1 MNSHKTEG
9 RVYPL
14 GSSYTNTWE
23 QRLAKKEAR
32 KSSWKW
38 PLLFIS
44 ISLQATRRIE
54 SGWRKGS
61 CQTLLAALHGA
72 VMGNGIYRKERWW
85 KITALQKRDGR
96 KGTKKVGVGS

>member
-14 GSSYTNTWE
+14 GSSYRNTRE

-44 ISLQATRRIE
+44 ISLQATRKIE
-54 SGWRKGS
+54 SG
-61 CQTLLAALHGA
+61 
-72 VMGNGIYRKERWW
+72 
-85 KITALQKRDGR
+85 
-96 KGTKKVGVGS
+96 